1 MAERRMFAKSIIESD
16 AFLEMPHSAQNLYIH
31 LSMRADDDGFINN
44 SKITMRTIGAKAK
57 DLKMLEEKRFILNLG
72 DVIVIKHWRINN
84 KIRNDRKKDTLYPEM
99 MHRLSVKPNGA
110 YTLTDEGQPNDNQTT
125 TKCQPNDNQVT
136 TKCQPNVRIGKDS
149 IGKYSIGEDNIYIT
163 NSDRGRLESYPQ
175 SVDKRMTDIS
185 NRVLGYE

>member
-99 MHRLSVKPNGA
+99 MHRLSVKANGA
-110 YTLTDEGQPNDNQTT
+110 YTLTDEWQPNGNQMATKWQPNDNHATT
-125 TKCQPNDNQVT
+125 NESLYGC
-136 TKCQPNVRIGKDS
+136 IGKDR
-149 IGKYSIGEDNIYIT
+149 IVEDRIGEDNIYIS
-163 NSDRGRLESYPQ
+163 NSDRGRPESYPQ

>member
-84 KIRNDRKKDTLYPEM
+84 YIRGDRKKDTLYPEM
-99 MHRLSVKPNGA
+99 MNRLTIKKNGA
-110 YTLTDEGQPNDNQTT
+110 YTLADE
-125 TKCQPNDNQVT
+125 CQPNDNHMT
-136 TKCQPNVRIGKDS
+136 TTSQADGIPRGSIGKDS
-149 IGKYSIGEDNIYIT
+149 IGKDSIGEDNIYIT